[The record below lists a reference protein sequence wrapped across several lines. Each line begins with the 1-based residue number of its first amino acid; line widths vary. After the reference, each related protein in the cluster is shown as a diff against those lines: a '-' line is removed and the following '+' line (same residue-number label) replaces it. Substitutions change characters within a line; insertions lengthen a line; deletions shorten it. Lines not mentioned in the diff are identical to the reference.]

1 MHRTSN
7 WLHQSYVGGR
17 DYDESKFNRAVQA
30 YRQPGSTFKPFI
42 YSVALDSGFTLQYN
56 FSRRTS
62 NFPNGWKPQNYEKLS
77 MALSP

>member
-1 MHRTSN
+1 MHRT
-7 WLHQSYVGGR
+7 QTGYIKAMVGGR

-42 YSVALDSGFTLQYN
+42 YSAALDSGFTQYN

-62 NFPNGWKPQNYEKLS
+62 NFPQWLETSKL
-77 MALSP
+77 